1 MGLAREGEGGK
12 GEGGVCRV
20 CVDFQTGSWGEEIE
34 EMEGMGGDG
43 RGGVGESHG
52 TKKVQSRL
60 IIIVANAPKSSPSGN
75 RTPGPRV
82 RGVNVSHYTKGDEED
97 ESIQTLR

>member
-1 MGLAREGEGGK
+1 MGLAREGDGGK

-52 TKKVQSRL
+52 TKKS
-60 IIIVANAPKSSPSGN
+60 PKSPNNNSRKCAKKLPLGESN
-75 RTPGPRV
+75 PGPTRE
-82 RGVNVSHYTKGDEED
+82 RREC
-97 ESIQTLR
+97 